1 MTVSPYLCFQL
12 AGLQMFEQ
20 IWALV
25 DTAVVVVAVDVGN
38 GYKSNQDHSFIRAPI
53 VFLSLY
59 LFLAHFFSF

>member
-1 MTVSPYLCFQL
+1 
-12 AGLQMFEQ
+12 MFEQ